1 MNTFLLAIALATQL
15 IFLAGEIPASG
26 YLYKFGISP
35 EIFGHPWFWA
45 FTVTRFL
52 GAAGQ
57 IYLWSSTELGR
68 IAAVMGS
75 CGLILSNILG
85 MYLLHQKPLSTN
97 GYIGLGF
104 AVIAIAMLASE
115 K

>member
-1 MNTFLLAIALATQL
+1 MNSFLLAIALATQL

-26 YLYKFGISP
+26 YLYNHGLSA
-35 EIFGHPWFWA
+35 EIFGHPWFWV
-45 FTVTRFL
+45 FTITRFL

-68 IAAVMGS
+68 IAAIMGS
-75 CGLILSNILG
+75 SALILSNLFG

-97 GYIGLGF
+97 GFIGLGF
-104 AVIAIAMLASE
+104 ALITIALLTSD